1 YPAAVYEDMV
11 NQIKDHLAR
20 SGKINVAE
28 LRDLFRTS
36 RKYAIALLEHL
47 DDIRITRRE
56 GDDRVLVQ

>member
-1 YPAAVYEDMV
+1 MV